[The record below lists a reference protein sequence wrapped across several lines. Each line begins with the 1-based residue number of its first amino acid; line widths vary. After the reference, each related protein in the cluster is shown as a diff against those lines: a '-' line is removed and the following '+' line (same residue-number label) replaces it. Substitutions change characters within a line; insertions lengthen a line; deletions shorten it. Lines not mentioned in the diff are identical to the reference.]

1 MKKIVLLVASVLL
14 CSGGLHAQGLVDAYK
29 YSQTDLSGSAR
40 SLGMAGAFGALGGD
54 ISSMST
60 NPGGLAIYRSS
71 EVLTTLNLSTI
82 NTKTNWKGIG
92 ISDNKTKFGL
102 DNIAYVG
109 YFPTSNDVGIL
120 SWNVGFAYNRVKNYN
135 RTYRANGAPDYSLS
149 DYIAARATGI
159 PYGGISAGPGASD
172 PYNKYDWLSVLGYE
186 SGMIQGPQGKDT
198 PPGNDTYQSTFQNA
212 AGVPYPLDEAQLK
225 VNERG
230 AIDKYD
236 FSFATNISDRV
247 FLGATFSVT
256 DMDYRMSTVYDEWF
270 EGDNNLYL
278 ENSLKTTGTGYSFN
292 LGAIVRPVDF
302 LRLGVAYNS
311 PTWYKMTDYYRAE
324 AGTFNQAFLPNDAEI
339 NVTTGDEAYSP
350 YEYRSPDRWIFSVA
364 AILGKSAV
372 INMDYELTNYGGM
385 KMYDDG
391 GNGLDGTNG
400 DIKNCL
406 RAGRTLRVGAEV
418 KVTPQFSVRAG
429 GAWLSSPLKDN
440 LKDPG
445 AEVVT
450 VGTIPNYTLD
460 KGTSYY
466 TVGLGYRFTPNFY
479 ADLACVLKSNKEDL
493 HAFSNIPDANGNW
506 IDSDAISLKT
516 KTTRFALTVGYKF

>member
-14 CSGGLHAQGLVDAYK
+14 FSGGLRAQGLVDAYR
-29 YSQTDLSGSAR
+29 YSQTDLSGTAR

-71 EVLTTLNLSTI
+71 EVLTTLNLSSV
-82 NTKTNWKGIG
+82 NTKTSWRGIDV
-92 ISDNKTKFGL
+92 SNNKTKFGL
-102 DNIAYVG
+102 DNLAYVG
-109 YFPTSNDVGIL
+109 YFPTSNDVGVL
-120 SWNVGFAYNRVKNYN
+120 NWNVGFAYNRVKNYN
-135 RTYRANGAPDYSLS
+135 RTYRANGVPDYSLAE
-149 DYIAARATGI
+149 YIAARAHGI
-159 PYGGISAGPGASD
+159 PYSGISAGEGSAD
-172 PYNKYDWLSVLGYE
+172 PYNKYDWLSVLGFE
-186 SGMIQGPQGKDT
+186 SGIIDPINKD
-198 PPGNDTYQSTFQNA
+198 PNNIIYQSAFRND
-212 AGVPYPLDEAQLK
+212 AGAPYIPQEAQLK

-236 FSFATNISDRV
+236 FSFATNISNLV
-247 FLGATFSVT
+247 FVGATFSVT
-256 DMDYRMSTVYDEWF
+256 DMDYRMSTTYDEWF
-270 EGDNNLYL
+270 NDKDNLYL
-278 ENSLKTTGTGYSFN
+278 DNSLKTTGTGYSFN

-324 AGTFNQAFLPNDAEI
+324 AGTYNLAYPEQPEVNAN
-339 NVTTGDEAYSP
+339 TGDEAYSN
-350 YEYRSPDRWIFSVA
+350 YEYRSPDRWIFSAA
-364 AILGKSAV
+364 AILGKSAL
-372 INMDYELTNYGGM
+372 ISMDYELTNYGGM
-385 KMYDDG
+385 KLHNDRG
-391 GNGLDGTNG
+391 EALNGTNA

-406 RAGRTLRVGAEV
+406 KASRMLKVGAEV

-429 GAWLSSPLKDN
+429 GAWQSSPLKDN

-466 TVGLGYRFTPNFY
+466 TVGLGYRFTPSFY
-479 ADLACVLKSNKEDL
+479 ADLACILKTNKEDL
-493 HAFSNIPDANGNW
+493 HAFSNIPDSNGNW
-506 IDSDAISLKT
+506 IESDAISLKT
-516 KTTRFALTVGYKF
+516 KTTRVALTIGYKF